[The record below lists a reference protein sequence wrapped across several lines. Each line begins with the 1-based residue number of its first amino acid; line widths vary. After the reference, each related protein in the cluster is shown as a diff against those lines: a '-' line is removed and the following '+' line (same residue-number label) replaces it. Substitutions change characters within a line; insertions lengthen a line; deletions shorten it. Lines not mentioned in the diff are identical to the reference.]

1 LEIAASFEF
10 RFSIFVSRMRIIRDL
25 QEFGEPLAPSVVTI
39 GNFDGVH
46 LAHQKLL
53 RRVVEVARP
62 QGAMATAITF
72 EPHPI
77 KLLSPDHAPK
87 LLTPL
92 ERKVELIETMGID
105 WLVVLPFT
113 RELARQSPLE
123 FVRRVLVRPLHASSV
138 HVGPNFRFG
147 YRQSGDTEILEELG
161 KQEGFRVE
169 VVPML
174 EVRGDRVSSTR
185 IRELLAEGH
194 VHKANRLLGRPF
206 AARGPIVAGMGVG
219 RKHTVPTLNLAPIE
233 EQLPKV
239 GVYVTHTRLGGVRHD
254 SVTNVGFKPTFGDHR
269 LTVETFLLEFTG
281 QIDETEMEI
290 EFLYRLRDEMKFQNP
305 AILRVQ
311 IQEDARRSLK
321 FFRLLKQY
329 REREPQPGDQVM
341 GSSNH

>member
-1 LEIAASFEF
+1 
-10 RFSIFVSRMRIIRDL
+10 
-25 QEFGEPLAPSVVTI
+25 
-39 GNFDGVH
+39 
-46 LAHQKLL
+46 
-53 RRVVEVARP
+53 
-62 QGAMATAITF
+62 
-72 EPHPI
+72 
-77 KLLSPDHAPK
+77 
-87 LLTPL
+87 
-92 ERKVELIETMGID
+92 VELIASMGID
-105 WLVVLPFT
+105 MLVVLPFT

-123 FVRRVLVRPLHASSV
+123 FVRRVLVDPLRASSV

-161 KQEGFRVE
+161 KQEGFRVK

-174 EVRGDRVSSTR
+174 CVRGDRVSSTR
-185 IRELLAEGH
+185 IRELLTEGQ

-206 AARGPIVAGMGVG
+206 SSRGLIVAGMGVG

-239 GVYVTHTRLGGVRHD
+239 GVYVTRTRLGGVSHD

-269 LTVETFLLEFTG
+269 LTVETFLLDFSG

-305 AILRVQ
+305 AILKVQ
-311 IQEDARRSLK
+311 IQEDARRALK

-329 REREPQPGDQVM
+329 RQSTTKSVHRVTGPSG
-341 GSSNH
+341 H

>member
-1 LEIAASFEF
+1 
-10 RFSIFVSRMRIIRDL
+10 MRVISDL
-25 QEFGEPLAPSVVTI
+25 KELGEPMAPCVVTI

-46 LAHQKLL
+46 LAHQTLL
-53 RRVVEVARP
+53 RRVVEVART
-62 QGAMATAITF
+62 QGQSATAITF

-92 ERKVELIETMGID
+92 PRKVDLIATTGID
-105 WLVVLPFT
+105 LLVVLPFT
-113 RELARQSPLE
+113 RELARQSPIE
-123 FVRRVLVRPLHASSV
+123 FVRHVLVKPLRASSV

-161 KQEGFRVE
+161 NQEGFRVE

-174 EVRGDRVSSTR
+174 MVRGDRVSSTR
-185 IRELLAEGH
+185 IRELLTEGH

-206 AARGPIVAGMGVG
+206 SARGPIVAGMGVG

-239 GVYVTHTRLGGVRHD
+239 GVYVTRTYLAGVRHD

-269 LTVETFLLEFTG
+269 LTVETFLLDFSG
-281 QIDETEMEI
+281 QIDEIDMEI

-305 AILRVQ
+305 AILKVQ
-311 IQEDARRSLK
+311 IQEDARRALK

-329 REREPQPGDQVM
+329 RERTGESGPRLIE
-341 GSSNH
+341 SSDY

>member
-1 LEIAASFEF
+1 
-10 RFSIFVSRMRIIRDL
+10 MRVISDL
-25 QEFGEPLAPSVVTI
+25 KELGEPMAPCVVTI

-46 LAHQKLL
+46 LAHQTLL
-53 RRVVEVARP
+53 RRVVEVGRA
-62 QGAMATAITF
+62 QGLSATAITF

-92 ERKVELIETMGID
+92 PRKVDLIATTGID
-105 WLVVLPFT
+105 LLVVLPFT

-123 FVRRVLVRPLHASSV
+123 FVRRVLVNPLHASSV

-161 KQEGFRVE
+161 NQEGFRVE

-174 EVRGDRVSSTR
+174 MVRGDRVSSTR
-185 IRELLAEGH
+185 IRELLTEGQ

-206 AARGPIVAGMGVG
+206 SARGPIVAGMGVG

-239 GVYVTHTRLGGVRHD
+239 GVYVTRTHLAGVRHD

-269 LTVETFLLEFTG
+269 LTVETFLLDFSG
-281 QIDETEMEI
+281 QIDEIDMEI

-305 AILRVQ
+305 AILKVQ
-311 IQEDARRSLK
+311 IQEDARRALK

-329 REREPQPGDQVM
+329 RERTGESGPRLIE
-341 GSSNH
+341 SSDY

>member
-1 LEIAASFEF
+1 
-10 RFSIFVSRMRIIRDL
+10 MRVINDL
-25 QEFGEPLAPSVVTI
+25 RELDEQSAPSVVTI

-46 LAHQKLL
+46 LAHQTLL
-53 RRVVEVARP
+53 RRVVDVARP
-62 QGAMATAITF
+62 QGLQAAAITF

-77 KLLSPDHAPK
+77 KILSPDHAPK

-92 ERKVELIETMGID
+92 PRKVELIAATGID
-105 WLVVLPFT
+105 LLVVLPFT

-123 FVRRVLVRPLHASSV
+123 FVRRALLDPLHASSV

-147 YRQSGDTEILEELG
+147 YRQSGDTEVLEELG
-161 KQEGFRVE
+161 NQEGFRVE

-174 EVRGDRVSSTR
+174 VIRSDRVSSTR

-206 AARGPIVAGMGVG
+206 SARGPIVAGMGVG

-239 GVYVTHTRLGGVRHD
+239 GVYVTHTVLAGVAHD

-269 LTVETFLLEFTG
+269 LTVETFLLDFSG
-281 QIDETEMEI
+281 QIDESDMEI
-290 EFLYRLRDEMKFQNP
+290 KFLYRLRDEMKFQNP
-305 AILRVQ
+305 AILKVQ

-329 REREPQPGDQVM
+329 GQRPN
-341 GSSNH
+341 GSGSPLTC

>member
-1 LEIAASFEF
+1 
-10 RFSIFVSRMRIIRDL
+10 MRVISNL
-25 QEFGEPLAPSVVTI
+25 QELGEPLVPSVVTI

-46 LAHQKLL
+46 LAHQTLL

-62 QGAMATAITF
+62 QGARATAVTF

-77 KLLSPDHAPK
+77 KVLAPDHAPK

-92 ERKVELIETMGID
+92 QRKVELVAATGID
-105 WLVVLPFT
+105 LLVVLPFT
-113 RELARQSPLE
+113 RELARHTPLE
-123 FVRRVLVRPLHASSV
+123 FVRRVLVDPLHASSV

-169 VVPML
+169 VVPLLYM
-174 EVRGDRVSSTR
+174 RGDRVSSTR
-185 IRELLAEGH
+185 IRELLTEGL

-206 AARGPIVAGMGVG
+206 SSRGPIVAGMGVG

-239 GVYVTHTRLGGVRHD
+239 GVYVTHTLLAGVPHD
-254 SVTNVGFKPTFGDHR
+254 SVTNVGFKPTFGNHR
-269 LTVETFLLEFTG
+269 LTVETFLLDFKG
-281 QIDETEMEI
+281 QIDETDMEI

-305 AILRVQ
+305 AILKVQ
-311 IQEDARRSLK
+311 IQEDGRRSLK
-321 FFRLLKQY
+321 FFRLLKEY
-329 REREPQPGDQVM
+329 RQRAGASANRLIE
-341 GSSNH
+341 SSGH